1 MARAHRR
8 RALRRRPR
16 FSAAGAVATLVLG
29 LLAVPVAPAGAI
41 VNGRE
46 SELGDWPWQ
55 VALLG
60 DGGQRCGGVIVAPDL
75 VVTAAHCAEAS
86 DAASLTVV
94 AGSID
99 LRRDGGQERDI
110 TSVEVHED
118 YDPETAQNDL
128 ALLTLDESFALD
140 DAVAPV
146 ALPGPEELE
155 LWKPGD
161 IATVTGFG
169 ALDEDEYGS
178 PVLREVEVEIYDDD
192 ACAAAYLEDGDD
204 DVAGGVNLCA
214 GREDGSADSCFG
226 DSGGP
231 LVVADE
237 AGASHYL
244 VGLVS
249 WGAGCA
255 VPGRPTV
262 HTEITAFLTWL
273 AERGV
278 GGIDAPT
285 RVDGA
290 VANPVRIP
298 ASGTVGKAERFP
310 LSVDV
315 AGIDGPVTD
324 VDVELR
330 GLTHDRVEDL
340 DVWLVGPDGTVVTL
354 LSGVDAGA
362 AEAADLT
369 IDGAGAAPG
378 GGRPLTGGRWHPA
391 SGASAGG
398 ARQGPEAPADLDA
411 LTGLDPVGRW
421 RLLVADSGGPSHGAL
436 EGWTLVLR

>member
-1 MARAHRR
+1 M
-8 RALRRRPR
+8 
-16 FSAAGAVATLVLG
+16 SAAAAAVALVVG
-29 LLAVPVAPAGAI
+29 LVTAPVSPAGAI

-60 DGGQRCGGVIVAPDL
+60 DGSQRCGGVIVAADL
-75 VVTAAHCAEAS
+75 VITAAHCAEES
-86 DAASLTVV
+86 DAPSLTVV
-94 AGSID
+94 AGTVD
-99 LRRDGGQERDI
+99 LRRDGGQERDVV
-110 TSVEVHED
+110 SVEVHED

-128 ALLTLDESFALD
+128 ALLRLDEPFAVD
-140 DAVAPV
+140 DTVAPV
-146 ALPGPEELE
+146 ALPGPDELE

-169 ALDEDEYGS
+169 ATSEDEPGS
-178 PVLREVEVEIYDDD
+178 PVLREVEVEIFDDD
-192 ACAAAYLEDGDD
+192 VCAAAFLEDGDD

-214 GREDGSADSCFG
+214 GRDDGTADSCFG

-237 AGASHYL
+237 AGTGHYL

-255 VPGRPTV
+255 VVGRPTV
-262 HTEITAFLTWL
+262 HTEVPAFLTWL
-273 AERGV
+273 ADRGV
-278 GGIDAPT
+278 VGIDAPT

-290 VANPVRIP
+290 LTVPVRIP

-310 LSVDV
+310 LSLDV
-315 AGIDGPVTD
+315 VGVDGPVTD
-324 VDVELR
+324 IDVELR

-362 AEAADLT
+362 IEAADVT
-369 IDGAGAAPG
+369 IDAAGAVPG
-378 GGRPLTGGRWHPA
+378 GGQPLGGGRWQPTG
-391 SGASAGG
+391 GAAAGG
-398 ARQGPEAPADLDA
+398 VRRGPEAPADLDA
-411 LTGLDPVGRW
+411 LIGLDPVGRW

-436 EGWTLVLR
+436 AGWTLVLR